1 LVRSFTQSE
10 RSATA
15 PRWRSRRLIFLLLP
29 VAFAALLVFVG
40 LRLLAERGAPPRD
53 LSATEAVDLACFQG
67 WDVGGT
73 PAYVPH
79 PQAVFVAELSPR
91 DVRSYLQ
98 QMHLAAD
105 WPSTALGELL
115 SRTLVVVA
123 HGTVTD
129 GPREDA
135 TPRAEGL
142 ILVVDADGTIRYV
155 DVGPPWDTAVP
166 PGARTVPAPDAPR
179 LGDVSRARARLE
191 LGGKPLVEL
200 ASPPG
205 GLALRKIAIN
215 PERLPVD
222 PTGTS
227 YPVRTVTLSYADGT
241 GRPRL
246 WITQPTAAGEPRI
259 LGRPVPLA
267 ALRGG
272 VTPYAWYA
280 GTWEVVGYAWPR
292 DGRVLFLT
300 AEPGPDL
307 PVEEITRTVL
317 ALTTTT
323 TPTAAS
329 L

>member
-1 LVRSFTQSE
+1 
-10 RSATA
+10 
-15 PRWRSRRLIFLLLP
+15 LIFLLLL
-29 VAFAALLVFVG
+29 VALVAALVFVG

-53 LSATEAVDLACFQG
+53 LSAAEAVDLACFQG

-79 PQAVFVAELSPR
+79 PREVFVAELSPR
-91 DVRSYLQ
+91 DARSYLRQ
-98 QMHLAAD
+98 IHLAAD
-105 WPSTALGELL
+105 WPSTGLGELL
-115 SRTLVVVA
+115 GRTIVVVA
-123 HGTVTD
+123 HGSVTD
-129 GPREDA
+129 GPRADA

-142 ILVVDADGTIRYV
+142 LLVVDADGAIRYAA
-155 DVGPPWDTAVP
+155 VGPPWDTAIP
-166 PGARTVPAPDAPR
+166 PGGRAMTVPDSPR
-179 LGDVSRARARLE
+179 LADVSRTRARLE
-191 LGGKPLVEL
+191 LGGRPLVEL
-200 ASPPG
+200 SSPPG

-227 YPVRTVTLSYADGT
+227 YPVRSVTLSYADGT

-267 ALRGG
+267 ALSGG

-280 GTWEVVGYAWPR
+280 GSWEVVGYAWPR
-292 DGRVLFLT
+292 DGGVLFLT

-307 PVEEITRTVL
+307 PVEEVTRTVL
-317 ALTTTT
+317 ALTTPA

-329 L
+329 R